1 MAHTYVDDGASAAS
15 KGTSTQL
22 DPPIVL
28 IPYWMDEPEIWD
40 TITIAGK
47 VLPGLCVVDGQRGRK
62 LDKKNAKGADGATIS
77 DDGADPTDVDIK
89 LVLATRQQWIDYQ
102 RIVPLLD
109 PATNKGKAKPV
120 DVSHPALAL
129 HGINSIYIE
138 KLSFPKPGSDRQT
151 REVTIKATG
160 WLPAPKSPEK
170 SKSKTPESSDNNQ
183 IDPSQYY
190 QAGGSGPD
198 YYTPEKQQNSN
209 KSVYTGP

>member
-1 MAHTYVDDGASAAS
+1 MSDTFANSSGSS
-15 KGTSTQL
+15 KGTATAL
-22 DPPIVL
+22 DPPISL

-62 LDKKNAKGADGATIS
+62 LDKKNPKGCDDATIS
-77 DDGADPTDVDIK
+77 DDGAEATDIDIK

-109 PATNKGKAKPV
+109 PAINKGKAKPV

-129 HGINSIYIE
+129 HGVTQIYIE

-151 REVTIKATG
+151 REVTIKAVG
-160 WLPAPKSPEK
+160 WLPAPKSPAK
-170 SKSKTPESSDNNQ
+170 SKSATPDSSDNT
-183 IDPSQYY
+183 IDAKQYY
-190 QAGGSGPD
+190 QTKDTGPD
-198 YYTPEKQQNSN
+198 NYTPEKQYNSTH
-209 KSVYTGP
+209 SVYTGP